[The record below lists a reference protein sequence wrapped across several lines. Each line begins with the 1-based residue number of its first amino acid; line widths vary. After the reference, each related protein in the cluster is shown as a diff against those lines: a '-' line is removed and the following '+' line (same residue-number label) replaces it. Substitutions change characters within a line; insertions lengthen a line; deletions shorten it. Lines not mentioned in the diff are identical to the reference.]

1 MSAAEIIPRRP
12 GEYGH
17 EQTRKA
23 LVGAVHSMPI
33 LDAAWWL
40 DGSRDNV
47 RELAESLTWRDDG
60 TPVEGWMAPVLKCC
74 SEETKKLFLE
84 IVQELAGK

>member
-17 EQTRKA
+17 EQTRAA
-23 LVGAVHSMPI
+23 LVGVVSHIAPT
-33 LDAAWWL
+33 DAAWWL

-47 RELAESLTWRDDG
+47 RELAEALTWRDDG
-60 TPVEGWMAPVLKCC
+60 TPIEEWMTPVLERCAG
-74 SEETKKLFLE
+74 STKELFLE
-84 IVQELAGK
+84 IVRELAGK